1 MQRTDAIRPPEIM
14 RRKAIADE
22 PAESPRKKLVDF
34 LQQSAIITDKFTG
47 TVTLTFLAGG
57 IRNVMKQEQV
67 DFK

>member
-47 TVTLTFLAGG
+47 TLTLSFQSGG
-57 IRNVMKQEQV
+57 LRSSKLEQI
-67 DFK
+67 DPL